1 MQIFST
7 EQGCDSI
14 VMLKLT
20 ILNGGTQG
28 IENPESPQAVTLYP
42 NPTNGEV
49 SVVGTNNQVVE
60 ILVMDMNGRQIVTF
74 LGTNSFNISNLP
86 SGIYIVCLRTCSS
99 TGITENDAYIKLIK
113 K

>member
-42 NPTNGEV
+42 NPTNGLKVEV
-49 SVVGTNNQVVE
+49 LDNTGRLVVSYIGTNQFDLSHLPTGNYLLR
-60 ILVMDMNGRQIVTF
+60 ISLKNG
-74 LGTNSFNISNLP
+74 SA
-86 SGIYIVCLRTCSS
+86 TCRV
-99 TGITENDAYIKLIK
+99 IKQ
-113 K
+113 